1 MQKKKT
7 ERFVVWIRVKP
18 YVKKYLLNNFHVQD
32 KDWPELVNVDKDRV
46 LKSFITLRLAKPTH
60 RRDKR
65 EEKKAAGKVMV
76 PLEIS
81 KQQFYYNGWALTATD
96 ERMFARAL
104 EVRCETIC
112 KTFLTAMYFQC
123 GNLTE
128 CIRHF
133 YHTFGITDEDWPMD
147 TIRKMW
153 QRDKV
158 LPKIA
163 CKKQE
168 KDEKTVNYKK
178 ITQFIL
184 GQLSQYGT
192 ISQEGLK
199 QYENSLNKQ

>member
-1 MQKKKT
+1 
-7 ERFVVWIRVKP
+7 
-18 YVKKYLLNNFHVQD
+18 
-32 KDWPELVNVDKDRV
+32 
-46 LKSFITLRLAKPTH
+46 
-60 RRDKR
+60 
-65 EEKKAAGKVMV
+65 
-76 PLEIS
+76 
-81 KQQFYYNGWALTATD
+81 
-96 ERMFARAL
+96 
-104 EVRCETIC
+104 
-112 KTFLTAMYFQC
+112 
-123 GNLTE
+123 
-128 CIRHF
+128 
-133 YHTFGITDEDWPMD
+133 MD